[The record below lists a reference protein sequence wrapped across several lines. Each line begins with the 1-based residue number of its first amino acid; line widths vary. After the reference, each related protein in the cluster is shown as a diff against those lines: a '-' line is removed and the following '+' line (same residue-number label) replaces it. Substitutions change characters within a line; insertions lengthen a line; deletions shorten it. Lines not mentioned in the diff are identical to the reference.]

1 MSQTTWR
8 RFFATFVAVAS
19 LTTIPILVDWI
30 VKETSVAL
38 ALVLSVVLAF
48 ALTWLVHLLIPNL
61 RLWRASRRES
71 KRKGKVEQKFER
83 NVKYLLFSFAPGN
96 SIAPSNAPTEPALKS
111 LLQKSVEFFDPDELF
126 LLVSSE
132 SKVEAVKLGSHY
144 EYKNTDGEETKIK
157 CHRVE
162 IWKEKEK
169 DLSHLSIDSQAIEE
183 NFRRLVEDE
192 NEINYGEVVVDITGG
207 TKSMSV
213 SAYLFADSVGAIPVY
228 SAPGGEGY
236 IILSKT

>member
-61 RLWRASRRES
+61 RLWRASRRE
-71 KRKGKVEQKFER
+71 GQVEQKFEG

-96 SIAPSNAPTEPALKS
+96 SIARSNSPSENFPKS
-111 LLQKSVEFFDPDELF
+111 LLEKSVNFFRPEELF

-132 SKVEAVKLGSHY
+132 SKVEAEKLGRS
-144 EYKNTDGEETKIK
+144 YKKSDGTEIP
-157 CHRVE
+157 CRRVE
-162 IWKEKEK
+162 IWKK
-169 DLSHLSIDSQAIEE
+169 DDYERSHLSIDGKTIEE